1 MFLNSIAHYL
11 PSIEI
16 SNDYFLE
23 KNGLTDEWIY
33 TRTGIKTRRKASPD
47 ENANTMA
54 VEAVKHLLE
63 ISKSPIEDVDL
74 IIGGTYTPFDTVGT
88 LAHVVQEHFN
98 VSDVMAISVSTACSS
113 LINAL
118 EIVEGYFAMNKAK
131 KALVVVSEHN
141 TGYSVDSDEFAGHLW
156 GDGAAAMFVSKERTA
171 DDDMEFIE
179 IITQGLANVGKG
191 TIGVGLQPLKEGIK
205 MRYGKD
211 VFVHACNYMTK
222 ITNEILTKNG
232 FKIADLDYLI
242 PHQANIRIINNVA
255 EQLGISQEKTI
266 VNIERLGNTG
276 CVSTAIGL
284 SENLDKVKKGKL
296 FCLTV
301 FGGGYSSGAAL
312 LKTNH

>member
-16 SNDYFLE
+16 SNDYFLD
-23 KNGLTDEWIY
+23 KNGLTDEWIF
-33 TRTGIKTRRKASPD
+33 TRTGIKTRRKAEPD

-54 VEAVKHLLE
+54 IEAVNRLLK
-63 ISKSPIEDVDL
+63 IDNSNLEDIDL

-98 VSDVMAISVSTACSS
+98 ISDVRTISISTACSS

-118 EIVEGYFAMNKAK
+118 EIVEGYFAMGKAK
-131 KALVVVSEHN
+131 KALVIVSEHN
-141 TGYSVDSDEFAGHLW
+141 TGYSVDTDEFAGHLW
-156 GDGAAAMFVSKERTA
+156 GDASAAMFVSKERSSPN
-171 DDDMEFIE
+171 DFEFVE

-191 TIGVGLQPLKEGIK
+191 TVGVGLQPLKEGIK

-211 VFVHACNYMTK
+211 VFVQACNYMTK
-222 ITNEILTKNG
+222 ITNDILTRNG
-232 FKIADLDYLI
+232 YTVADLDYLI
-242 PHQANIRIINNVA
+242 PHQANIRIINNVV
-255 EQLGISQEKTI
+255 EQLGINEKNTI
-266 VNIERLGNTG
+266 VNIDRLGNTG

-284 SENLDKVKKGKL
+284 SENLEKIRQGKL

-312 LKTNH
+312 LKT

>member
-16 SNDYFLE
+16 SNEYFLD
-23 KNGLTDEWIY
+23 KNGLTDEWIF
-33 TRTGIKTRRKASPD
+33 TRTGIKTRRKAMPD

-54 VEAVKHLLE
+54 IEAVKRLIE
-63 ISKSPIEDVDL
+63 FNKYPIDDVDL

-98 VSDVMAISVSTACSS
+98 ISDVMTISISTACSS

-131 KALVVVSEHN
+131 KALVIVSEHN
-141 TGYSVDSDEFAGHLW
+141 TGYSVDTDEFAGHLW
-156 GDGAAAMFVSKERTA
+156 GDASAAMFVSKERISP
-171 DDDMEFIE
+171 DDFEFVE
-179 IITQGLANVGKG
+179 IMTQGLANVGKG
-191 TIGVGLQPLKEGIK
+191 TTGVGLQPLKEGIK

-211 VFVHACNYMTK
+211 VFIHACNYMTK
-222 ITNEILTKNG
+222 ITNEILSRNG
-232 FKIADLDYLI
+232 YTVADLDYLI
-242 PHQANIRIINNVA
+242 PHQANIRIINNVV
-255 EQLGISQEKTI
+255 EQLGINEKNTI

-284 SENLDKVKKGKL
+284 SENYDKVKQGKL
-296 FCLTV
+296 CCLTV

-312 LKTNH
+312 LKT

>member
-11 PSIEI
+11 PSIVI
-16 SNDYFLE
+16 SNDYFLD

-33 TRTGIKTRRKASPD
+33 TRTGIKTRRKAEPH

-54 VEAVKHLLE
+54 IDAVKLLVE
-63 ISKSPIEDVDL
+63 KDADALNGVDL

-98 VSDVMAISVSTACSS
+98 ISDVRTVSISSACSS

-118 EIVEGYFAMNKAK
+118 EIVEGYFAMNKAQ
-131 KALVVVSEHN
+131 KALVIVSEHN
-141 TGYSVDSDEFAGHLW
+141 TGYSVDTDEIAGHLW
-156 GDGAAAMFVSKERTA
+156 GDAAAAMIITKERKSEN
-171 DDDMEFIE
+171 DFEFVE
-179 IITQGLANVGKG
+179 IMTEGLANVGKG
-191 TIGVGLQPLKEGIK
+191 TVGVGLQPLKEGIK

-211 VFVHACNYMTK
+211 VFIHACNYMAKVTQD
-222 ITNEILTKNG
+222 ILTKNG
-232 FKIADLDYLI
+232 YSIGDLDYFI

-255 EQLGISQEKTI
+255 EQLGINPENCI
-266 VNIERLGNTG
+266 INVERLGNTG

-284 SENLDKVKKGKL
+284 SENYDKIKEGKL
-296 FCLTV
+296 CCLSV

-312 LKTNH
+312 LKI